1 MKILTIVGAR
11 PQIIKAAAIS
21 REIKNNFK
29 NEIKEIIVHT
39 GQHYDKNMSEVFF
52 NELGIPKPQIN
63 LNVGSGSHG
72 KQTAIMIDKIEQLIF
87 NENPNAIVVYG
98 DTNSTLAAAIAA
110 SKAHLPIIHIEAGL
124 RSFNKEMPEE
134 INRIMC
140 DHVSTLLFSPT
151 KTGLN
156 NLKNEGFNK
165 NNKKQASLDNPKIYH
180 CGDIMYDNSKYF
192 STLSDSNSSILSEN
206 KLKKDNYILSTI
218 HRNDNTDV
226 AKNLSS
232 IFEAFIKISN
242 KYKLPIILP
251 LHPRTKKMM
260 EINLSSELREEIDLS
275 VYIKI
280 IPPASFLDIIA
291 LEKNCRMIITD
302 SGGIQKEAYFFE
314 KPCIILRP
322 QTEWIEIL
330 ETGSA
335 VIVGAQRH
343 KIISESFKLLEKT
356 DFKYP
361 KVFGNGNAANFICSE
376 IIQQLS

>member
-1 MKILTIVGAR
+1 MKIITIVGAR

-29 NEIKEIIVHT
+29 KEIKEIIVHT
-39 GQHYDKNMSEVFF
+39 GQHYDTNMSEVFF

-72 KQTAIMIDKIEQLIF
+72 KQTAIMIEKIEQLIF
-87 NENPNAIVVYG
+87 DEKPNAIVVYG

-110 SKAHLPIIHIEAGL
+110 SKVHLPIIHIEAGL
-124 RSFNKEMPEE
+124 RSFNKKMPEE

-165 NNKKQASLDNPKIYH
+165 NNEKQASLDNPKIYH

-192 STLSDSNSSILSEN
+192 SNLSDSNSSILSEN
-206 KLKKDNYILSTI
+206 KLTKGNYILSTI

-260 EINLSSELREEIDLS
+260 ELNLSTELRKEIERS

>member
-1 MKILTIVGAR
+1 
-11 PQIIKAAAIS
+11 
-21 REIKNNFK
+21 
-29 NEIKEIIVHT
+29 
-39 GQHYDKNMSEVFF
+39 
-52 NELGIPKPQIN
+52 
-63 LNVGSGSHG
+63 
-72 KQTAIMIDKIEQLIF
+72 
-87 NENPNAIVVYG
+87 
-98 DTNSTLAAAIAA
+98 
-110 SKAHLPIIHIEAGL
+110 
-124 RSFNKEMPEE
+124 
-134 INRIMC
+134 
-140 DHVSTLLFSPT
+140 
-151 KTGLN
+151 
-156 NLKNEGFNK
+156 
-165 NNKKQASLDNPKIYH
+165 
-180 CGDIMYDNSKYF
+180 MYDNSKHF
-192 STLSDSNSSILSEN
+192 STLSDSNSSILSKN
-206 KLKKDNYILSTI
+206 KLIKGDYILSTI
-218 HRNDNTDV
+218 HRNDNTDI

-260 EINLSSELREEIDLS
+260 ELNLSTELRKEIERS

>member
-124 RSFNKEMPEE
+124 RSFNKKMPEE

-165 NNKKQASLDNPKIYH
+165 NNKKQASVDNPKIYH